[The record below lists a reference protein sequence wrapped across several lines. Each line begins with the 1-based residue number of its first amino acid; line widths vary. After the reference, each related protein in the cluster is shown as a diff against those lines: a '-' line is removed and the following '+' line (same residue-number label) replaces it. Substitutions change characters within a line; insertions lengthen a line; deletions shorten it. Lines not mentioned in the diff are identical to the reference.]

1 MIYASSDIHGY
12 PLDRFLRLL
21 EKAGFGEG
29 DTLWILGDVVD
40 RNGDGGVAML
50 RWIQSAPNVRML
62 LGNHEAM
69 LLACESLF
77 ENLEEE
83 WTEPLDDGVFR
94 SLMHWLRNGASPTIQ
109 SLGRLGKEDPPALRA
124 LLDWLRSLKLYERV
138 SAGGKEFLLVHSGL
152 GGFSPEKK
160 LEDYEPDELLWTRP
174 DPEDRYFKDVI
185 TVLGH
190 TPAGYRFGEWG
201 KMFRTD
207 TWIDI
212 DTGAS
217 AGGAPMLLRLDDLK
231 AFYADTK

>member
-83 WTEPLDDGVFR
+83 RTEPNSYSQQSITAFTVGDLVEHLFRDGLDECGIDLDGFTQQ
-94 SLMHWLRNGASPTIQ
+94 WLTDI
-109 SLGRLGKEDPPALRA
+109 
-124 LLDWLRSLKLYERV
+124 
-138 SAGGKEFLLVHSGL
+138 
-152 GGFSPEKK
+152 
-160 LEDYEPDELLWTRP
+160 ELLNLKSTGLRTFNLTLSF
-174 DPEDRYFKDVI
+174 YKDA
-185 TVLGH
+185 VLL
-190 TPAGYRFGEWG
+190 TAFC
-201 KMFRTD
+201 
-207 TWIDI
+207 
-212 DTGAS
+212 S
-217 AGGAPMLLRLDDLK
+217 LL
-231 AFYADTK
+231 